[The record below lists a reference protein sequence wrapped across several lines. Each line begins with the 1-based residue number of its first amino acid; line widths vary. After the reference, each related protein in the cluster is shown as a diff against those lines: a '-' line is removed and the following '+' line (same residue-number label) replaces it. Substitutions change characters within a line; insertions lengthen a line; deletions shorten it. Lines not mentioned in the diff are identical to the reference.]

1 MYMMTQNNTS
11 PTFLLFFPEDTYE
24 RTLMVDGE
32 SATVILL
39 DMWDNKVLPFVLIKC
54 WKESVYE

>member
-1 MYMMTQNNTS
+1 MCMITQNNVS
-11 PTFLLFFPEDTYE
+11 PTFLLFLPEDTYE

-39 DMWDNKVLPFVLIKC
+39 DMWDNKVL
-54 WKESVYE
+54 

>member
-1 MYMMTQNNTS
+1 MYMMTQNNIS

-39 DMWDNKVLPFVLIKC
+39 DMWDNKVLPFVLVKC
-54 WKESVYE
+54 

>member
-1 MYMMTQNNTS
+1 MMKHKNIS
-11 PTFLLFFPEDTYE
+11 PTFLLFSPEDTYE

-39 DMWDNKVLPFVLIKC
+39 DMWDNKVL
-54 WKESVYE
+54 